1 MRVLQGQRGA
11 ALAGRKRKN
20 LHADCWSEIDRPQ
33 QKIHHSLN
41 EVQNIETQQ
50 DLFYS
55 VVISVP
61 RTEFFLLFI
70 FEFIKV
76 SKARSAEPITSCN
89 Q

>member
-1 MRVLQGQRGA
+1 M
-11 ALAGRKRKN
+11 
-20 LHADCWSEIDRPQ
+20 
-33 QKIHHSLN
+33 N
-41 EVQNIETQQ
+41 EGTNIETQQ

-70 FEFIKV
+70 FELIKV